1 MRRGGFV
8 SDYDLFAHLYDLEH
22 RDLDDDLDLYLNFAA
37 RCDGSVLE
45 LGCGTG
51 RVALA
56 LAQAG
61 FDVVG
66 VDESASMLELA
77 RARVAEAG
85 LGERIQLH
93 QLDVL
98 EMAWPA
104 RFALAIWPLNGFL
117 HLPDRRA
124 QARALRNVHQA
135 LLPGGFLLVDLP
147 NPHVAMSPLSDDHLV
162 VRRTVRAPHGDLV
175 TSLVSTRTDLA
186 SQVQRL
192 TLLYDAVG
200 CQDGLVRRTAA
211 EMDLRFVY
219 RYEMCGLLERAGFA
233 VDAVHGSYDLDPYE
247 GDSPIMLFVAH
258 SLS

>member
-1 MRRGGFV
+1 M

-61 FDVVG
+61 YDVVG
-66 VDESASMLELA
+66 IDESASMLELA
-77 RARVAEAG
+77 QGRVAEAG
-85 LGERIQLH
+85 LGQRVQLH
-93 QLDVL
+93 HMDVL
-98 EMAWPA
+98 ELAWPA
-104 RFALAIWPLNGFL
+104 RFALALWPLNGYL
-117 HLPDRRA
+117 HLPHRAA
-124 QARALRNVHQA
+124 QARALRNVHRA

-147 NPHVAMSPLSDDHLV
+147 NPHLAMNPLADDHLV
-162 VRRTVRAPHGDLV
+162 VRRTVRSPQGDVV
-175 TSLVSTRTDLA
+175 TSVVSTRTDLA
-186 SQVQRL
+186 SQVQRM
-192 TLLYDAVG
+192 TLLYDSVG
-200 CQDGLVRRTAA
+200 RQDGTVRRTVA
-211 EMDLRFVY
+211 EMDLRFLY
-219 RYEMCGLLERAGFA
+219 RYEMVGLLEQAGFA

-247 GDSPIMLFVAH
+247 SDSPIMLFVAH